1 MIPDLTNVTAD
12 DKNDHPLSLWKEG
25 MPLVTIRSD
34 GTIIVNPNKVDQA
47 GREFIEFVKRTF
59 NSPTVK
65 KVDTRADFT
74 TKLARIVHQAN
85 KAYCESIGDTSQ
97 VDWEDASES
106 IQKAAKSGV
115 KAIIDNPNVTPA
127 DLHDAWSKERM
138 DDGWVYGEVKDED
151 KKTHPCL
158 VPYDKLPPHQRF
170 KDHLFNNIVKTYV
183 DFMN

>member
-1 MIPDLTNVTAD
+1 MIPDLTNLTLV
-12 DKNDHPLSLWKEG
+12 DKSYDPLSIYADGVSL
-25 MPLVTIRSD
+25 LTLRAD
-34 GTIIVNPNKVDQA
+34 GTLIVDPDRIDEA
-47 GREFIEFVKRTF
+47 GQKFIDFVKGNF
-59 NSPTVK
+59 NKPTIK
-65 KVDTRADFT
+65 KVDTRADFI

-97 VDWEDASES
+97 VDWENASES

-127 DLHDAWSKERM
+127 DLHDAWSKERI